1 MQSKSTANIY
11 INGVSADAT
20 LKSLRAEA
28 AKLRNEL
35 ANLSPTSEEF
45 AKKAERFR
53 EVDGRIQTLNGNLKQ
68 TKGLF
73 GQLQTE
79 LGKFGTLA
87 IAYLG
92 FDAITGKVGNMI
104 RKNAELSDSMA
115 DVMKTTGMT
124 EEEVKN
130 LNKSFGEYDTR
141 AARSELL
148 ALARDA
154 GKLGITGSKEIEGFV
169 RAADKINVAL
179 GEDLGQDAITQI
191 GKLVSLFQLK
201 EQFGLEE
208 SMIKVAS
215 AMNTLGASSEASEG
229 YIVDFLN
236 RMGGIAPMA
245 GISITEVMALGA
257 TLDSLGQTSEVS
269 STALSKMFTKMA
281 SDATTYARIAGVS
294 TKEFRQ
300 MMNDNAL
307 GAFMMV
313 LEAAGKTEGGLIQ
326 LTETLGDL
334 GVEGGRATGVFG
346 VLSKN
351 TDLLKKQMDIAN
363 QSFQEGNSVIDEFNT
378 KNNNLA
384 ANLEKLQ
391 KWLGGLFVNNAFLEG
406 MKQFVNYAVRLIN
419 IPLSEKMEKERIEL
433 RKVELQL
440 LNTNIPQAERLKL
453 IRELQENYPEYFKHL
468 DAERVS
474 NRELQKAIKALNDEM
489 INKIIL
495 QREDEKIQRNNEV
508 IAEKRMN
515 FLEREDKLRA
525 QIIATA
531 EKNNVQL
538 KDGLND
544 VQQALYVLKQV
555 ESSGSPALDFAKGRQ
570 QLAIAYTNYNTAL
583 RAMNQQEERGN
594 LLLEAREVL
603 MKRLGIEQ
611 TDKEVFRTATEPVAI
626 EPTAKATPGI
636 PSPKEQ
642 DEAYKKALE
651 KLNQFYNTE
660 KALVKL
666 KMADDLENRSTHEA
680 ELLDIE
686 TRQLQ
691 ARKDLL
697 VQFNMDTSEIDLQM
711 ADNRI
716 KLAEDEAKRE
726 AEAKKLAFDE
736 IKNALAEEEALI
748 HENYANQLITQEQY
762 EMQLQ
767 ELKIGSLEIMLAAHK
782 AYGDDVV
789 NIEKQIAEAKAKY
802 EKLKQS
808 YSAKTTL
815 SQKELANELAKADT
829 QLRVIQQEN
838 LTDLLATTR
847 GFFGEN
853 TTLSKMALALTKA
866 AAIAEIVVKAQ
877 LEKAAVRLTSL
888 AADPTGILGAARA
901 RLVDARMGASIA
913 IIGAQAI
920 KEVKGYDRGGF
931 TGPGFGIPDKSGF
944 KVAGV
949 VHEDEYVVPRWML
962 RKPQYANIVQWLE
975 SERMTGGN
983 SEGFAEGGMSRRS
996 SRRANRYTSSGTRVT
1011 QRAAER
1017 AEIEGFEIGM
1027 QNDKRIISLIQETN
1041 DLLKSIE
1048 DRLNDGL
1055 AIGDD
1060 QIWKLKEREEKLTKA
1075 EQNARFS

>member
-1 MQSKSTANIY
+1 MQTKSTANVY
-11 INGVSADAT
+11 INGVAADAT

-45 AKKAERFR
+45 AQKAEKFKS
-53 EVDGRIQTLNGNLKQ
+53 VQKRIEDVNGELKQ
-68 TKGLF
+68 TKGIF
-73 GQLQTE
+73 GQIQAE
-79 LGKFGTLA
+79 IGKFGMMA
-87 IAYLG
+87 VAFLG

-104 RKNAELSDSMA
+104 RKNAELSDSLA

-124 EEEVKN
+124 EAEVKR
-130 LNKSFGEYDTR
+130 LNSAFGEFDTR
-141 AARSELL
+141 TARSELL

-154 GKLGITGSKEIEGFV
+154 GKLGITGKKDVEEFV

-191 GKLVSLFQLK
+191 GKLVGLFKLK
-201 EQFGLEE
+201 EQFGLEQ
-208 SMIKVAS
+208 SMLKVAS

-229 YIVDFLN
+229 YIVDFLK
-236 RMGGIAPMA
+236 RMGGIAPIA
-245 GISITEVMALGA
+245 GISIDQVMALGA

-281 SDATTYARIAGVS
+281 SDAATYARIAGISVE
-294 TKEFRQ
+294 EFEKK
-300 MMNDNAL
+300 MNENAL
-307 GAFMMV
+307 SAFMLV
-313 LEAAGKTEGGLIQ
+313 LEAAGKTEGGLVQ

-334 GVEGGRATGVFG
+334 GIEGGRATGLFG

-351 TDLLKKQMDIAN
+351 LDVLSRQLDISKK
-363 QSFQEGNSVIDEFNT
+363 SFEEGSSVIDEYNV

-384 ANLEKLQ
+384 ANIEKLQ

-406 MKQFVNYAVRLIN
+406 MKQLVNYAVQLIN
-419 IPLSEKMEKERIEL
+419 VPVSEHMERERLNLNKLELQLIDVNTTQKERISII
-433 RKVELQL
+433 KELQ
-440 LNTNIPQAERLKL
+440 NS
-453 IRELQENYPEYFKHL
+453 YPEYFKHL
-468 DAERVS
+468 DAE
-474 NRELQKAIKALNDEM
+474 KATNDEIRKSIRLLNDEM

-495 QREDEKIQRNNEV
+495 QKEDERIQANNIKV
-508 IAEKRMN
+508 AEKKETLFKKEDELKAQAIKMA
-515 FLEREDKLRA
+515 ERY
-525 QIIATA
+525 
-531 EKNNVQL
+531 NL
-538 KDGLND
+538 KMVEGLTLY
-544 VQQALYVLKQV
+544 QQALGILSMIENK
-555 ESSGSPALDFAKGRQ
+555 SSPLLNYASGRQ
-570 QLAIAYTNYNTAL
+570 QLAIALIDYKKAL
-583 RAMNQQEERGN
+583 ESVRNQEERGN
-594 LLLEAREVL
+594 LLLEEREAL
-603 MKRLGIEQ
+603 MKRLGIEKEDKQ
-611 TDKEVFRTATEPVAI
+611 VLKNSTETSTSDEPKAPGLPTD
-626 EPTAKATPGI
+626 
-636 PSPKEQ
+636 KEQ

-736 IKNALAEEEALI
+736 IKDALAQEEALV

-767 ELKIGSLEIMLAAHK
+767 ELKIGSLEIMLAAYK

-808 YSAKTTL
+808 YSFKTTL

-838 LTDLLATTR
+838 LTNLLATTR

-888 AADPTGILGAARA
+888 AVDPTGILGAARA
-901 RLVDARMGASIA
+901 RLVDARMVASIA

-983 SEGFAEGGMSRRS
+983 SEGFAEGGMSRRR

-1060 QIWKLKEREEKLTKA
+1060 QIWKLKEREEKLTKS